1 MKNVQHGEGF
11 DRLVLATDCLFGV
24 VLLDVFPDNEALKE
38 VWQADCF
45 LWSLNV
51 EKPMRG
57 QGLATQLIKDAIAEA
72 KARGCKT
79 MCVEWAS
86 PTPRWVTEWYARL
99 GFSEV
104 EFDEKSALMVKT
116 L

>member
-1 MKNVQHGEGF
+1 MKNVQHGDGF

-24 VLLDVFPDNEALKE
+24 VLLDVFPDNEALKDA
-38 VWQADCF
+38 WQADCF

-51 EKPMRG
+51 EEPMRR

-79 MCVEWAS
+79 MCVEWAL
-86 PTPRWVTEWYARL
+86 PTPLWVTKWYARL

-104 EFDEKSALMVKT
+104 ESEDKYKLMVKT

>member
-1 MKNVQHGEGF
+1 MKNVQHEVYF

-38 VWQADCF
+38 RWQADCY

-57 QGLATQLIKDAIAEA
+57 QGLGTQLIKDAIAEA

-79 MCVEWAS
+79 MSLEWAL
-86 PTPRWVTEWYARL
+86 PTPRWVLQWYDRL